1 MKSERAKFDAQIQKM
16 KDQQQQQIAEI
27 LSKGKIRETGE
38 MQVNQ
43 MILILD
49 AEVLRRCQLSVRYQ
63 RMSKDL
69 FLNVQCLCILHLISL
84 PDTFSLY

>member
-1 MKSERAKFDAQIQKM
+1 MIESVRSALLAEFESSMKSERAKFDAQIQKM

-38 MQVNQ
+38 MQVNK

-63 RMSKDL
+63 RMSEDL
-69 FLNVQCLCILHLISL
+69 FLGI
-84 PDTFSLY
+84 